1 MEKYKSYQEKKKK
14 TGNKYISINNHC
26 NVSGLN
32 ALIKRQRVADG
43 LGKKKRPI
51 NMVVKKRLTQEL
63 KTHTD

>member
-43 LGKKKRPI
+43 LGKKK
-51 NMVVKKRLTQEL
+51 
-63 KTHTD
+63 KTHQHGG